1 PNNKRKRVGKIKG
14 KEKAHPYSRKARQIS
29 RAMNKESQIARAK
42 EERAKVAMAH
52 GQKQVWFRDRI
63 NEEDLLEQKSWTTE
77 QLAKLVD
84 EYLQRNN
91 EEVEEIEAGRK
102 GRALAPKD
110 ALFLQV
116 VETEKKESK
125 LGGIEVPDLTSA
137 FMVKTLRSWD
147 GDVNSLSTIKLINC
161 KPSDQ
166 LQQKQRDVGTGA
178 STKTAEEAIAQAT
191 GMVVG

>member
-29 RAMNKESQIARAK
+29 RAMNKESQIARTK
-42 EERAKVAMAH
+42 EERVKVAMAH

-63 NEEDLLEQKSWTTE
+63 NEEDLLEQKSWTIE

-84 EYLQRNN
+84 DYLQRND
-91 EEVEEIEAGRK
+91 EEIEEIEAGRVK

-110 ALFLQV
+110 SLFMQV
-116 VETEKKESK
+116 TETEKKEAK

-147 GDVNSLSTIKLINC
+147 GDVNSVSTIKLINC

-166 LQQKQRDVGTGA
+166 QPKRRDMA
-178 STKTAEEAIAQAT
+178 AEKSAKSAEQAIAQVT